1 MLSCQNVTVSVAG
14 RVLVRDLSLDLQP
27 GDCVAMLGPNGV
39 GKTLTLLTLAGL
51 RRPASG
57 SVLLDGSPIDAQPR
71 LRVAQR
77 LGMLLQEDN
86 DAFPASVLQAALLG
100 RFPHHGPWR
109 AETDADVAITREA
122 LARVDLAGIE
132 DQDAATLSGGERRR
146 LALARVLAQATPTV
160 LLDEPVNHLDPSH
173 QGRILR
179 HLQALA
185 SVHHQAVLMSLHD
198 AVLAARHATRVVLLF
213 GDGRWACGPTREL
226 LTAANLRALFGTAY
240 AAYTGPDG
248 TVLLPAA

>member
-1 MLSCQNVTVSVAG
+1 MLSCHNVTVSVAG
-14 RVLVRDLSLDLQP
+14 RVLVRDLTLDLQP

-77 LGMLLQEDN
+77 LAMLLQEDN

-109 AETDADVAITREA
+109 AETAADVAITREA

-160 LLDEPVNHLDPSH
+160 LLDEPVNHLDPRH
-173 QGRILR
+173 QARILR
-179 HLQALA
+179 HLQSLA
-185 SVHHQAVLMSLHD
+185 GVHHQAVLMSLHD

-226 LTAANLRALFGTAY
+226 LTAANLHALFGTTY